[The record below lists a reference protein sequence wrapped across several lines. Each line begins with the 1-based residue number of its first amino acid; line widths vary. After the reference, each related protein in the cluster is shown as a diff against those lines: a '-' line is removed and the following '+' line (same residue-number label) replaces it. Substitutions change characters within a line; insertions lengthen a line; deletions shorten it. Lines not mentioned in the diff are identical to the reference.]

1 MVDKAL
7 AQGMIIMKAKR
18 LRGQEMVE
26 ARRSIR
32 IAIMFIVLIF
42 QSHCDE
48 YLTVSICSAIF

>member
-1 MVDKAL
+1 VDKAL
-7 AQGMIIMKAKR
+7 AQGVIIMKAKR

-32 IAIMFIVLIF
+32 IAIMFIVLIC